1 MSGGTGMA
9 GLAVTALVAALIAG
23 GVATLLSSGA
33 PPGSGSPREPD
44 KSPGTPAPS
53 ARDEGERLQRLE
65 AAIAELRAARPAPG
79 PSGATPSAGSAGSG
93 SEPGAAATTSPG
105 TAHEPLPTTRAELV
119 ALIDER
125 VAAGGADPV
134 AAAKAAAAARK
145 RVTVEEAGAEMGL
158 TTLEI
163 DAVKRAYREAEN
175 EMLNAIMGTTDLD
188 AIKEEVRAAKDDPDK
203 KAALVTKCV
212 GNVFRNL
219 GHVMTIED
227 RRDREL
233 KKFLP
238 EEQVT
243 KLKGYDMK
251 PTFDDSD
258 LESIME
264 DVFKD

>member
-23 GVATLLSSGA
+23 GVATLLSSG
-33 PPGSGSPREPD
+33 PREPTA
-44 KSPGTPAPS
+44 PPPPRPAPA
-53 ARDEGERLQRLE
+53 ARDDGDRLQRLE
-65 AAIAELRAARPAPG
+65 AAVAELRAARPAGAAGAGAEPG
-79 PSGATPSAGSAGSG
+79 APGTPSAGVDA
-93 SEPGAAATTSPG
+93 
-105 TAHEPLPTTRAELV
+105 PLPASRAELV

-125 VAAGGADPV
+125 IAADNADPV

-145 RVTVEEAGAEMGL
+145 RLTVEEAGAEMGL
-158 TTLEI
+158 TNLEI

-212 GNVFRNL
+212 GNVIRNL

-238 EEQVT
+238 EEQVK
-243 KLKGYDMK
+243 KLKGYDLK

-258 LESIME
+258 LESIMNE
-264 DVFKD
+264 VFND

>member
-1 MSGGTGMA
+1 A
-9 GLAVTALVAALIAG
+9 
-23 GVATLLSSGA
+23 
-33 PPGSGSPREPD
+33 
-44 KSPGTPAPS
+44 
-53 ARDEGERLQRLE
+53 
-65 AAIAELRAARPAPG
+65 
-79 PSGATPSAGSAGSG
+79 
-93 SEPGAAATTSPG
+93 
-105 TAHEPLPTTRAELV
+105 TRAELV

-125 VAAGGADPV
+125 VAAIDADPV

-145 RVTVEEAGAEMGL
+145 RLTVEEAGAEMGL
-158 TTLEI
+158 TNLEI

-175 EMLNAIMGTTDLD
+175 EMLNAIMGTSDVD
-188 AIKEEVRAAKDDPDK
+188 AIKEEVRAAKDDPDR

-238 EEQVT
+238 EEQVK
-243 KLKGYDMK
+243 KLKGYDLK
-251 PTFDDSD
+251 PTFDDAD